1 MQNIIS
7 WFEIPAVNFERAVN
21 FYQTLLS
28 IEIVQQEVLDT
39 RMGFFPSNENIVSGA
54 VVQGDDYSPAFDG
67 VLVYLNGG
75 QDLQT
80 IMDKVENAKGKIL
93 VPKTLI
99 SEEMGYFGIFIDTEG
114 NKMAVHSKN

>member
-28 IEIVQQEVLDT
+28 IEIVQQEVLGT
-39 RMGFFPSNENIVSGA
+39 RMGFFPSNDNIVSGA
-54 VVQGDDYSPAFDG
+54 LVQGDDYSPASDG

-80 IMDKVENAKGKIL
+80 IMDRVENAKGKIL

-114 NKMAVHSKN
+114 NKMAVHSKK